1 MWKNISRQIHIETV
15 HEGKRKFICKYCGK
29 KFVQR
34 EGMSCHIKTI
44 HEGIRYQCDL
54 CEKSFSQLPNLK
66 AHAKC
71 HKI

>member
-1 MWKNISRQIHIETV
+1 MKVKENLFVNFVVKN
-15 HEGKRKFICKYCGK
+15 FL
-29 KFVQR
+29 QR